1 MDLVLALKAVDAVSI
16 VSSRVRTIPTGS
28 VIESRAKRCIVV
40 SSGREVVRVS
50 IAACSALNVTSRF
63 RLQTGHNFT
72 RLMGL
77 TSLTTFPCAGVVISG
92 MMSMPATEA
101 SPRKHARPSNV
112 PEIHVV
118 VMCQACKEEGMASF
132 IIREKG
138 VSCKGVL
145 VQSDPEGNVTV
156 QLGLNDDGR
165 TKFTED
171 EAIALYENLGN
182 LIEWKS

>member
-1 MDLVLALKAVDAVSI
+1 
-16 VSSRVRTIPTGS
+16 
-28 VIESRAKRCIVV
+28 
-40 SSGREVVRVS
+40 
-50 IAACSALNVTSRF
+50 
-63 RLQTGHNFT
+63 
-72 RLMGL
+72 
-77 TSLTTFPCAGVVISG
+77 
-92 MMSMPATEA
+92 
-101 SPRKHARPSNV
+101 
-112 PEIHVV
+112 
-118 VMCQACKEEGMASF
+118 MASF